1 MRIGI
6 GKKIPKVRNGSKL
19 NLLKST
25 TKAKFL
31 FLWTGKFDGN
41 NLLSDLDSSV
51 ITVTGKD
58 FASSYIPST
67 SAATFAIPDNV
78 TYKTADE
85 DLFWNT
91 SGTVLQKTTA
101 QLVEFDYTRTL
112 IKYSNNSPYNIQAIG
127 ILKTGEVLTATEI
140 DEVHK
145 YFRLWIYW
153 SGVLNA
159 NGYIKGNRDITTKPV
174 EVSAEIPQT
183 QLNKVII
190 TFDQNLNESIIPA
203 TTAFT
208 LAGKT
213 ITNVAISTNKV
224 TLTVSVNYAF
234 SDSGIT
240 VSYTQPVSNPLRSNI
255 GGVRADSFAS
265 LAVTNNIL
273 PAYGTDTV
281 GWYDFTVGITKTGS
295 LITNWADKLG
305 SGRDLKQADT
315 NKSPSLEATGVLFGG
330 VDEFM
335 KTDAFTYNQPATI
348 YLVLNQKSWAS
359 VEAVFSGTG
368 TTSAY
373 LYQDNSA
380 LNPQFTLNSGVNLSS
395 SAGTELALNTYGIV
409 IITVDG
415 ANSEIRVNAL
425 TPKTGNAGTN
435 NLAAIWLGCRGNGA
449 GDRFSNI
456 EYKEVICRKV
466 ADDTTT
472 KTTIYNYLK
481 SKYGL

>member
-1 MRIGI
+1 MPGI
-6 GKKIPKVRNGSKL
+6 GKGLSPALKGSLL
-19 NLLKST
+19 NCLKST

-31 FLWTGKFDGN
+31 FLWTGKFDGD

-51 ITVTGKD
+51 ITVTNKD
-58 FASSYIPST
+58 FATNYIPAIST
-67 SAATFAIPDNV
+67 ATFAIPDNA

-85 DLFWNT
+85 DLLWAN
-91 SGTVLQKTTA
+91 SGGVVLEKTTS

-127 ILKTGEVLTATEI
+127 ILKTGEALNATEI

-145 YFRLWIYW
+145 YFKLWLYW

-159 NGYIKGNRDITTKPV
+159 NGYIKGNRDITTKPIQ
-174 EVSAEIPQT
+174 VSAEIPQT
-183 QLNKVII
+183 QLDKVVI

-273 PAYGTDTV
+273 PAYSADTV
-281 GWYDFTVGITKTGS
+281 GWYDFAVGITKTGS

-335 KTDAFTYNQPATI
+335 KTDAFTYNQPATV
-348 YLVLNQKSWAS
+348 YLVLNQKSWTS
-359 VEAVFSGTG
+359 LEAVFSGTG
-368 TTSAY
+368 TTAAY
-373 LYQDNSA
+373 LYQDNGAS
-380 LNPQFTLNSGVNLSS
+380 NPQFALHSGASLAGN
-395 SAGTELALNTYGIV
+395 AGTELALNTYGIV
-409 IITVDG
+409 IITVNG
-415 ANSEIRVNAL
+415 VNSEIRVNNL

-435 NLAAIWLGCRGNGA
+435 NLAAIWLGCRGSGS
-449 GDRFSNI
+449 GDRFSNV

-466 ADDTTT
+466 ADDAPT
-472 KTTIYNYLK
+472 KTIIYNYLK
-481 SKYGL
+481 AKYSL